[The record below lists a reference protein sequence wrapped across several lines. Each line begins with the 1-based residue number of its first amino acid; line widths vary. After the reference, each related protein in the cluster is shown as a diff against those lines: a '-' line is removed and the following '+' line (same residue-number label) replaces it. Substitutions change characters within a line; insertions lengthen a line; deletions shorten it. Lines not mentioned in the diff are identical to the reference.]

1 MSVNENIKTSCY
13 HCGNS
18 CSNHSIAINDKYFC
32 CNGCKNV
39 YQILNEHDLCAYYDF
54 NEQAGNTP
62 NVEVRGDKF
71 AFLENTEIE
80 NRLIQFKDTTQT
92 HVTFYLPQIHC
103 SSCLYLLENISKIN
117 KEIVASKINFNKK
130 EIFLVFNHQNISLR
144 KVAEILTSLGYEPH
158 ISLDS
163 SEQGKGS
170 KISRSKI
177 YKVGIA
183 GFCFANIM
191 MLSFPEYLSRQT
203 YIEPELK
210 TVFAYFSLVLSLP
223 VLLYSAT
230 EFYASAWSSLKNKYL
245 NIDIPVVLAILI
257 TFFRS
262 LYHLFYLGE
271 NGYFDSMSGIVFFML
286 VGRIAQDKT
295 NQYLSFERDFT
306 SFFPIAVNKLFGEK
320 FKPVPIE
327 QLKENDVIQIYANEI
342 VPVDAMLSKGN
353 ASIDYSFVSGESA
366 PIAINVGD
374 LVYAGGRQMGERIE
388 LLVVKPMSQ
397 SYLTNLWNKNNFS
410 EKDNENSFID
420 KLSKNFTILVLAIAL
435 TAFAYWV
442 FVGKISTGLDV
453 ITTVLIIACPCTLL
467 LASTFAYGNMMRVL
481 AKNKVYVRHSSIL
494 EKINNIDTIVYDKTG
509 TLTQANNV
517 KLNFV
522 GNQLSEIE
530 QQYLKSTAANS
541 KHVYS
546 KSIVDF
552 FENIDTIPIS
562 EFKETIGKGIESW
575 IDEHYIKIGSS
586 SFFNMQNAHEQSL
599 LYVAIDNKIL
609 GHFIASNTYRKGF
622 SAILN
627 KLKPKYQQII
637 LSGDNS
643 SEKTFL
649 EKTLGNEI
657 EMRFNQK
664 PEDKLKF
671 VHQLQ
676 SNDAKVLMIGDGL
689 NDAVALKES
698 EVGIAITEN
707 NNNFT
712 PACDL
717 ILDASF
723 FKNFDKLFA
732 YADYGKRVIKLS
744 FSFSFIY
751 NVIGLYFALQGKLIP
766 LVAAIIMP
774 LSSISIIVLTF
785 GLTQWYAK
793 KLHLLEYDKSH
804 NEI

>member
-1 MSVNENIKTSCY
+1 MAINQDTKTACY
-13 HCGNS
+13 HCGNH
-18 CSNHSIAINDKYFC
+18 CPNHSITINEKYFC
-32 CNGCKNV
+32 CNGCKTV
-39 YQILNEHDLCAYYDF
+39 YQILNEHDLCAYYDL
-54 NEQAGNTP
+54 NENAGNTL
-62 NVEVRGDKF
+62 NIEVRKDKF
-71 AFLENTEIE
+71 AFLENVEIE
-80 NRLIQFKDTTQT
+80 QKLIQFKDAKQT
-92 HVTFYLPQIHC
+92 HITFYLPQIHC

-117 KEIVASKINFNKK
+117 KDIVASKINFNKK

-144 KVAEILTSLGYEPH
+144 KVAETLTQLGYEPH

-163 SEQGKGS
+163 SEQKNGTQ
-170 KISRSKI
+170 ISRSKI

-191 MLSFPEYLSRQT
+191 MLSFPEYLSRRT

-210 TVFAYFSLVLSLP
+210 TIFAYLSFVLSLP
-223 VLLYSAT
+223 VLFYSAT
-230 EFYASAWSSLKNKYL
+230 EFYKSAWSGLKNKYL

-286 VGRIAQDKT
+286 IGRIAQDKT
-295 NQYLSFERDFT
+295 NHFLSFERDFS

-342 VPVDAMLSKGN
+342 IPVDAMLSKGN
-353 ASIDYSFVSGESA
+353 AFIDYSFVSGESA
-366 PIAINVGD
+366 PVAVNVGD
-374 LVYAGGRQMGERIE
+374 LIYAGGRQTGEKIE

-410 EKDNENSFID
+410 AKDYENSFVD
-420 KLSKNFTILVLAIAL
+420 TMSKNFTIFVLLIAF
-435 TAFAYWV
+435 TAFAYWA
-442 FVGKISTGLDV
+442 FNGKMAIGLDV

-467 LASTFAYGNMMRVL
+467 LASNFAYGNMMRVL
-481 AKNKVYVRHSSIL
+481 AKNKVYVRHSAIL
-494 EKINNIDTIVYDKTG
+494 EKINKINIIVYDKTG
-509 TLTQANNV
+509 TLTQANDTV
-517 KLNFV
+517 LNYI
-522 GNQLSEIE
+522 GATLSEQEKI
-530 QQYLKSTAANS
+530 YIKSTAANS

-546 KSIVDF
+546 KSVV
-552 FENIDTIPIS
+552 EYLKDTKTIQVS
-562 EFKETIGKGIESW
+562 DFKETIGKGIEAW
-575 IDEHYIKIGSS
+575 IDEHYIKIGSAG
-586 SFFNMQNAHEQSL
+586 FFNLEDIHQQSL
-599 LYVAIDNKIL
+599 MYVTIDNKIA
-609 GHFIASNTYRKGF
+609 GYFIASNTYRKGF
-622 SAILN
+622 STVLK
-627 KLKPKYQQII
+627 KLEKNYRQII

-643 SEKTFL
+643 SEQTFL
-649 EKTLGNEI
+649 ENTLGKNI
-657 EMRFNQK
+657 EMHFNQK
-664 PEDKLKF
+664 PEDKFRF
-671 VHQLQ
+671 VQELQ
-676 SNDAKVLMIGDGL
+676 KNGKKVLMIGDGL

-712 PACDL
+712 PACDI

-723 FKNFDKLFA
+723 FKYFNKLFD
-732 YADYGKRVIKLS
+732 YTHYGKYVIKLS

-751 NVIGLYFALQGKLIP
+751 NIVGLYFALQGKLIP

-785 GLTQWYAK
+785 GLTQYYAK
-793 KLHLLEYDKSH
+793 KLKLLNS
-804 NEI
+804 EIV